1 MALAERGLASPTFTA
16 ERTSWSDSTL
26 QEQTIIGQLPSSAMK
41 YPLKQ
46 LRNSSSLNFLQS
58 KNTD

>member
-1 MALAERGLASPTFTA
+1 MALAERGLASPLFTA

-26 QEQTIIGQLPSSAMK
+26 QEQTIIAQLPRPVIK

-46 LRNSSSLNFLQS
+46 LRNSSSLSF
-58 KNTD
+58 